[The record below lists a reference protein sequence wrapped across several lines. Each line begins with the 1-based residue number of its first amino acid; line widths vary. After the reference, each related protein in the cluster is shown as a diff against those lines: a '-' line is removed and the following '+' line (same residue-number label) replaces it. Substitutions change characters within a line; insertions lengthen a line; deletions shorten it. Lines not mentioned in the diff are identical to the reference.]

1 MAAAPGEGG
10 GFALS
15 DGAGAAPH
23 QLWGGK
29 EECVAG
35 AARGSGRRAGRL
47 GASAT
52 AILLLMPEADEGA
65 PLGPASAPVPRS
77 CKPKRHRERPRRHLY
92 LLHCPAAEL
101 AALAARGARVHV
113 PAPRQPKAWA
123 SFPTAAAAA
132 AAKAALDGRSRADGS
147 GGRVAVHYAA
157 LEGEAEGE
165 GEAGAAATKPA
176 PTPIFRDASEAGIP
190 GLALFPEFVT
200 EAEER
205 DLLAAIDGHA
215 WVALAKRR
223 VQHYGYAF
231 DYATRSVAVDGVGGE
246 RRQRPGLPGWLGFLL
261 ERLGARV
268 EALAGQ
274 ALDQATVNEY
284 ACGVGLAPHVDTHSA
299 FSGAIVSLTLAG
311 RSAMEFRRE
320 GRASRGVALERRS
333 LLVMAAEARY
343 AWAHYIPH
351 RKADIVEGAGVVARD
366 PRRVSVTLRTVR
378 GRPCACGF
386 PETCDSRVGVPPTR
400 LSGSLAGADA

>member
-1 MAAAPGEGG
+1 
-10 GFALS
+10 
-15 DGAGAAPH
+15 
-23 QLWGGK
+23 
-29 EECVAG
+29 
-35 AARGSGRRAGRL
+35 
-47 GASAT
+47 
-52 AILLLMPEADEGA
+52 MPEADEGA
-65 PLGPASAPVPRS
+65 QEPAAPVPRF

-113 PAPRQPKAWA
+113 PEPRQPKAWA

-165 GEAGAAATKPA
+165 GEAGAAELA
-176 PTPIFRDASEAGIP
+176 PTPIFRHAEGTGIP
-190 GLALFPEFVT
+190 GLALLPEFVT

-268 EALAGQ
+268 GALAGQ

-351 RKADIVEGAGVVARD
+351 RKADAVEGAGVVARD
-366 PRRVSVTLRTVR
+366 ARRVSVTLRTVR